1 VPPPPRPRTP
11 APRPRT
17 PAPTA
22 ETERRA
28 RLLHTGEGSSLEAF
42 GPGEWGL
49 LAAVATIWGS
59 SFVLIDVG
67 LEAFTPGVVAL
78 FRVLFGA
85 LALAVIPR
93 ARQPV
98 DRSDLPRIAL
108 LGVTW
113 MGVPLILFPVA
124 QQWIDSSVAGMLN
137 AAVPLTTAVWAAA
150 LLRRW
155 PGRPQLVGLLLGFA
169 GIVLISLPELPT
181 DAIAAEGS
189 GAAVAGVGLV
199 LLAVVLYGLSA
210 NLAVPLQQRYGAL
223 PVLLRS
229 QLAAMVII
237 VPFGLATASGSTWSW
252 TAAAAMVPLGALG
265 TGLAFALMTTLV
277 GRVGGPRGSIAIY
290 FTPIVAIGLG
300 VGLAGEALHPLAAVG
315 CGLVVGGAWFT
326 SRRQALPPSPAG
338 RG

>member
-1 VPPPPRPRTP
+1 VSTSPPEPPSAGSALAGERPRL
-11 APRPRT
+11 
-17 PAPTA
+17 
-22 ETERRA
+22 RA
-28 RLLHTGEGSSLEAF
+28 TGEGSSLAAF
-42 GPGEWGL
+42 GAAEWGL
-49 LAAVATIWGS
+49 LAAVAIIWGS

-67 LEAFTPGVVAL
+67 LRSFTPGVVAS

-93 ARQPV
+93 ARRPV
-98 DRSDLPRIAL
+98 DRADLPRVAL

-113 MGVPLILFPVA
+113 MGIPLILFPVA

-137 AAVPLTTAVWAAA
+137 AAVPLATAVWAAA

-155 PGRPQLVGLLLGFA
+155 PGRLQAIGLLLGFA

-181 DAIAAEGS
+181 DVLTAEGS
-189 GAAVAGVGLV
+189 GLSVVGVGLV

-210 NLAVPLQQRYGAL
+210 NMAVPLKQRDGAL

-237 VPFGLATASGSTWSW
+237 LPFGLATASGSTWSW
-252 TAAAAMVPLGALG
+252 TSAAAMVPLGALG

-290 FTPIVAIGLG
+290 FTPIVAIALG
-300 VGLAGEALHPLAAVG
+300 VGVAGESLHPLAAVG
-315 CGLVVGGAWFT
+315 CVLVVAGAWFT
-326 SRRQALPPSPAG
+326 SRRQVLPASPAG
-338 RG
+338 RA